1 MEKSKKIYVAG
12 HRGLVGSAIVRR
24 LQKAGYE
31 NLLLRSRSELDLTE
45 KGAVDDFFA
54 AQKPDYVFL
63 AAALVGGI
71 HANDTRP
78 ADFIYENLT
87 IQNNILRA
95 AWEYQVKKLL
105 FLGSSCIY
113 PRLAPQPMREEYL
126 LSGSLEPTNS
136 AYAVAKIAGIEMCH
150 AFNRQYQTNFVPV
163 MPTNLYGPYDNY
175 DLLSSHAMPA
185 MIRKFHLAKLAAAGD
200 DATLAADAQAYGL
213 IPNDF
218 YANLMRIAAFHGYSL
233 NGDGAADKSLAAS
246 GEASATVDL
255 WGTGTP
261 KREFLYVDDLADALV
276 FVMFNCQSSELLNIG
291 TGVDQTIRELAE
303 IVRCVVGYPGEI
315 DFDATKPDGMPRKLL
330 DVSRLTGLGW
340 KPKFTLEEGIRAAY
354 TSYLDHRF
362 SRTGA

>member
-1 MEKSKKIYVAG
+1 MEKSEKIYVAG

-31 NLLLRSRSELDLTE
+31 NLFLRSRSELDLIE
-45 KGAVDDFFA
+45 KGAVDNFFA

-63 AAALVGGI
+63 AAAKVGGI

-78 ADFIYENLT
+78 ADFIYDNLM

-95 AWEYQVKKLL
+95 ACEYNVKKLL

-126 LSGSLEPTNS
+126 LSGPLEPTNS
-136 AYAVAKIAGIEMCH
+136 AYAVAKIAGIEMCYS
-150 AFNRQYQTNFVPV
+150 FNRQYKTKFVPV
-163 MPTNLYGPYDNY
+163 MPTNLYGPFDNY

-200 DATLAADAQAYGL
+200 DTALAADAQTYGL

-218 YANLMRIAAFHGYSL
+218 YLNLMRIAAFHGHSL
-233 NGDGAADKSLAAS
+233 SGGGAAAEKLLPVS

-261 KREFLYVDDLADALV
+261 KREFLYVDDLADALL
-276 FVMFNCQSSELLNIG
+276 FVMFNCQSLQLLNIG

-303 IVRCVVGYPGEI
+303 IVRCEVGYPGGI

-340 KPKFTLEEGIRAAY
+340 KPQFSLEEGIRAAY
-354 TSYLDHRF
+354 ASYLK
-362 SRTGA
+362 GVE

>member
-1 MEKSKKIYVAG
+1 MKKSDKIYIAG

-45 KGAVDDFFA
+45 KGAVDSFFA
-54 AQKPDYVFL
+54 TEKPDYVFL

-71 HANDTRP
+71 HANYSRP
-78 ADFIYENLT
+78 ADFIYDNLMV
-87 IQNNILRA
+87 QNNVLRA
-95 AWEYQVKKLL
+95 ACECRVKKLL

-126 LSGSLEPTNS
+126 LSGPLEPTNS

-150 AFNRQYQTNFVPV
+150 AFNRQYQTNFIPV

-200 DATLAADAQAYGL
+200 DAALTADAQVYGL

-218 YANLMRIAAFHGYSL
+218 YANLMRIALFNGHSL
-233 NGDGAADKSLAAS
+233 SGVGAS
-246 GEASATVDL
+246 GKQLSTLSEASATVDL

-261 KREFLYVDDLADALV
+261 KRELLYVDDLADALL
-276 FVMFNCQSSELLNIG
+276 FVMLNCQSLQLLNIG

-303 IVRCVVGYPGEI
+303 IVRYVVGYPGGI
-315 DFDATKPDGMPRKLL
+315 DFDAEKPDGMPRKLL
-330 DVSRLTGLGW
+330 DVSRLKGLGW
-340 KPKFTLEEGIRAAY
+340 EPQFTLEEGIRAAY
-354 TSYLDHRF
+354 SSYLE
-362 SRTGA
+362 GVE